1 MMHHIQLHKVCCKM
15 FILEK
20 LPRCKVIFSAP
31 PIRTDRQQNRQK
43 NEHGIHKSLKEEG
56 LALDYA

>member
-1 MMHHIQLHKVCCKM
+1 M